1 MKYFSI
7 FPLVLFI
14 AFLNVPSTGNANPGE
29 TGGGDVKRQIGL
41 TRGGGNQLDD
51 PLPGLDD
58 DDLPGLDDDGD
69 KKPKVDDKTD
79 EKDTQEEDASNAP
92 AVDFDQLLGDLQDID
107 KFATEK
113 TKGMFDAYRWYI
125 FAGNGDP
132 DALKGL
138 DPFEAAEKI
147 RNDGDFI
154 KWIEDM
160 ENKFG
165 PGTAKRLETLG
176 REDKGKDNKA
186 TDKGKSNTKQGQ
198 QTGLY
203 EKWKW
208 KRSQAAEALSIAG
221 YYQDKGKQERKNA
234 RNAKDPE
241 MKDYFNDHA
250 DFFFEK
256 ARKFDKLSADLT
268 KESANLARQMKQSTE
283 QGDKPGSNSTTPNN
297 SASDKK

>member
-1 MKYFSI
+1 MKYLLI
-7 FPLVLFI
+7 LPLVLFI
-14 AFLNVPSTGNANPGE
+14 VFLNIPSTGNANPSGKS
-29 TGGGDVKRQIGL
+29 GGGDLKGQIGL
-41 TRGGGNQLDD
+41 TKGGRNRMDD

-58 DDLPGLDDDGD
+58 DDLPGLDDDDDGGD
-69 KKPKVDDKTD
+69 KDDKAD
-79 EKDTQEEDASNAP
+79 EKDVQESDASNAP
-92 AVDFDQLLGDLQDID
+92 AVDYDQLLSDLNDFSQY
-107 KFATEK
+107 ATEE
-113 TKGMFDAYRWYI
+113 TKGMFQAYGWYI
-125 FAGNGDP
+125 FSGNGDP

-138 DPFEAAEKI
+138 DVFDAAEKL
-147 RNDGDFI
+147 RNDKDFI
-154 KWIEDM
+154 KWIEEM

-176 REDKGKDNKA
+176 REDKGKDSK
-186 TDKGKSNTKQGQ
+186 TTGKGKSNAKQGQ

-250 DFFFEK
+250 DFFFKK

-283 QGDKPGSNSTTPNN
+283 QGDKPGS
-297 SASDKK
+297 DKK